1 MGKNRN
7 EKIDT
12 GRKITDF
19 EKRIRVV
26 HLWFYHYSPAYL
38 TLIIIQPNINRN
50 HYKEQYNTGR
60 H

>member
-19 EKRIRVV
+19 EKRIR
-26 HLWFYHYSPAYL
+26 
-38 TLIIIQPNINRN
+38 
-50 HYKEQYNTGR
+50 EEE
-60 H
+60 

>member
-19 EKRIRVV
+19 EKRIREE
-26 HLWFYHYSPAYL
+26 
-38 TLIIIQPNINRN
+38 
-50 HYKEQYNTGR
+50 K
-60 H
+60 